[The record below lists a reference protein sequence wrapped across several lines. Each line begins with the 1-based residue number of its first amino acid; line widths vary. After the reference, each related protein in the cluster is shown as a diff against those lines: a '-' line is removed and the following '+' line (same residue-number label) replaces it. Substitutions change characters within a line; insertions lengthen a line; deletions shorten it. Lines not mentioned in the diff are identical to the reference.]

1 MLQYQPLR
9 QNILLHLIK
18 FTKEIPD
25 AKVKEKELVDISN
38 ICNPVKN
45 FDLNTNFAV

>member
-1 MLQYQPLR
+1 MLQYQRLR

-18 FTKEIPD
+18 FTKKIPD
-25 AKVKEKELVDISN
+25 AKAKKGLVDISN

>member
-25 AKVKEKELVDISN
+25 AKVKKGLSN